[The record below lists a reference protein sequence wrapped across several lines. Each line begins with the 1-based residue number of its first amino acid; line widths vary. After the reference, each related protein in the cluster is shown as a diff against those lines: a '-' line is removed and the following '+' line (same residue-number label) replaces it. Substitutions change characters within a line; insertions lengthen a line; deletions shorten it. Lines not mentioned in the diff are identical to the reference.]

1 MCFLHFPTTY
11 PWYAGPPFS
20 GPGVLEV
27 EETLEFLKLESR
39 SRIDCYF
46 ITTCSALRGIPI
58 MAYPYFF
65 VLKKKPRFLIE
76 PRKLFPKRQLKILQS

>member
-39 SRIDCYF
+39 SRINCYF
-46 ITTCSALRGIPI
+46 ITTCSALTLGAFRLWHILI
-58 MAYPYFF
+58 
-65 VLKKKPRFLIE
+65 FL
-76 PRKLFPKRQLKILQS
+76 F